1 MSDNIKPWSNSGLT
15 ETEELLQKTQQ
26 LERDNV
32 ALLAGVLEQCMLN
45 DKGSEREYV
54 LRGKVE
60 RLERENAALREDKE
74 RLDWLEECHGWPEYI
89 DAEWHVVGEVFS
101 SYRAAIDAAIAAAR
115 KEAKP

>member
-15 ETEELLQKTQQ
+15 ETEEQLQKTQQ

-60 RLERENAALREDKE
+60 QLERENAELRSLLREAVTDYELLGGTCDGVESEDYIE
-74 RLDWLEECHGWPEYI
+74 RVKTAL
-89 DAEWHVVGEVFS
+89 GEGKS
-101 SYRAAIDAAIAAAR
+101 
-115 KEAKP
+115 